1 MAKDA
6 ERIRRGERRR
16 SKSGGKNRSDSDKR
30 HHRPEEE
37 DDDDEQL
44 HQEPE
49 NNNKEIP
56 AAKKEIS
63 NNKPAIVSDGET
75 SSIMSGFI
83 FTGMD
88 REMAEEFVSMTR
100 NQQLNSLDSSV
111 VRNSPLN
118 P

>member
-6 ERIRRGERRR
+6 ERIRRGERSR
-16 SKSGGKNRSDSDKR
+16 SKSGGKNRSDPDK
-30 HHRPEEE
+30 HHQRPEKE
-37 DDDDEQL
+37 DDEEEQL

-49 NNNKEIP
+49 NTKEITP
-56 AAKKEIS
+56 MAKKT
-63 NNKPAIVSDGET
+63 NKPTNMMLSDGET